1 MAPGTGL
8 QAILA
13 SMDMTWT
20 GYVAAT
26 LTTVAFLPQA
36 VKTLRT
42 KDTHSISLGMYV
54 VFTVGVAFW
63 LMYGLVLH
71 SWPMIVA
78 NIVTLALSAAI
89 LGMKLAWR

>member
-1 MAPGTGL
+1 
-8 QAILA
+8 
-13 SMDMTWT
+13 MDMTWT